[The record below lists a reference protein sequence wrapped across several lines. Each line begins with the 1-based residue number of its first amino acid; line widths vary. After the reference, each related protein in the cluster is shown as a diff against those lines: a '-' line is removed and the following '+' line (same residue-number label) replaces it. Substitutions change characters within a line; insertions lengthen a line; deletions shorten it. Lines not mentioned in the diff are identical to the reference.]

1 MKNRQKWTK
10 EEDEALSALMTTGS
24 GDWSEISRRMS
35 ACGFPKN
42 AKQVCE
48 RWKNILDPSVDRSSI
63 ITSEFEELFRLQG
76 SLKNRWSLIAAGF
89 PGRTDNAIKNKFF
102 SLVRL
107 ALRKANRTIKCF
119 SNTRWVNS
127 LKPRVIIDFL
137 ELEFPL
143 GCPQSFAT
151 RSPKMISGREFILHF
166 VRMGEERAPPLAA
179 PGERETVFGLLK
191 ELDTLN
197 SRYTDRYRTA
207 KLERPQLSAKTVRKL
222 SRFSERPRANA
233 AHSLSLDSSDKSH
246 LSPSR
251 SESHCE
257 SPPSP
262 RALSPQPALIIPL
275 LIVPD
280 ALRLKDNSSC
290 QNLPKKPTTKSKTPA
305 PLPFRLPAPEFPQ
318 SLAHSLNP
326 TSFFTS
332 QAPLS
337 SLGST
342 HFGSSRVPRWVYA
355 PDFPL
360 LSPQGSN
367 SL

>member
-10 EEDEALSALMTTGS
+10 EEDEALSGLMTSGS

-143 GCPQSFAT
+143 ECSQSFAT

-166 VRMGEERAPPLAA
+166 VRMGEERVPPLAA
-179 PGERETVFGLLK
+179 PGERETVFGLLR

-197 SRYTDRYRTA
+197 SRYTDRYRSS
-207 KLERPQLSAKTVRKL
+207 KLEKPQLSAKTVRKL
-222 SRFSERPRANA
+222 SRFSERPKVPPT
-233 AHSLSLDSSDKSH
+233 LSLRFESSDKSQ
-246 LSPSR
+246 LSS
-251 SESHCE
+251 SHSDSQCE
-257 SPPSP
+257 SSPSP
-262 RALSPQPALIIPL
+262 RPLSPQPALIIPL
-275 LIVPD
+275 LIVPE

-290 QNLPKKPTTKSKTPA
+290 QNLPKRPPSKPKLSAVMPLKLPTPE
-305 PLPFRLPAPEFPQ
+305 LPSELVP
-318 SLAHSLNP
+318 SINP
-326 TSFFTS
+326 TSFFFS
-332 QAPLS
+332 QNSLS
-337 SLGST
+337 ALGSAP
-342 HFGSSRVPRWVYA
+342 FGSTRVPRWVYA

-360 LSPQGSN
+360 LCPQGSN